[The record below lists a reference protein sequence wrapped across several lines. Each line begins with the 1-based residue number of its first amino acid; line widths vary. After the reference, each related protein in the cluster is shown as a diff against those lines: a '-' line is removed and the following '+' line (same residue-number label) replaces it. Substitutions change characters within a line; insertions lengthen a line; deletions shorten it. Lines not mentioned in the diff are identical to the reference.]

1 MYPDTSIAR
10 NDAITERCVDLP
22 TPVAPNDVPSPSDTD
37 IEPIR
42 SPNTPALRSPTERSF
57 VVTTAIALEANC
69 RKSTSSCVAPTR
81 PPPTVPTIQQNNVRR
96 GAISTMARTRGA
108 RANDQAAALK
118 ELGVEKA
125 AVLGVSQGGMIALA
139 MALDHPG
146 LVEKLVLAVSAPRA
160 NPLIRERVGRWIELA
175 EAGDHKPLMIDTVEN
190 SYSPERLKKLR
201 RAYHL
206 IGSISKPKDYRRFL
220 INAHSILAFDAFD
233 RLGTVACPTLI
244 LAGEDDKIVGVEAS
258 REMRQ
263 RIPNSTLHVYPG
275 LGHAAYEEAADFYE
289 RVFRFLKQN

>member
-1 MYPDTSIAR
+1 MIPNAKNGTVKVGGTEMYFACFGRGKKTLTVLPGLSDGLATVKGKAMLLAGSYRPIFDDYTVYVFSR
-10 NDAITERCVDLP
+10 KNDMPEGYSVWD
-22 TPVAPNDVPSPSDTD
+22 
-37 IEPIR
+37 
-42 SPNTPALRSPTERSF
+42 
-57 VVTTAIALEANC
+57 
-69 RKSTSSCVAPTR
+69 
-81 PPPTVPTIQQNNVRR
+81 
-96 GAISTMARTRGA
+96 MAD
-108 RANDQAAALK
+108 DQAAALK
-118 ELGVEKA
+118 ELGVEKT

-160 NPLIRERVGRWIELA
+160 TPLIRERVGRWIELA
-175 EAGDHKPLMIDTVEN
+175 EDGDHKQLMIDTVEN

-206 IGSISKPKDYRRFL
+206 IGSIGKPKDYRRFL

-289 RVFRFLKQN
+289 RIFRFLKQN